1 MGKRLRTATQE
12 PLPQKPTPAYSS
24 DVTYEGIDYTAIKEG
39 LATVLFPKRSV
50 KKDKHGKEY
59 EVVGEVFYNPI
70 QQFNRDLSVL
80 AIKTFADIWG
90 EEKSKKGRKKMR
102 GEKEGKAAATDAAE
116 VKPTEEA
123 TEMPDAPTV
132 AADAPAGAAEALT
145 TEAGDK
151 PAKKTPKFAILDAL
165 SATGLRALRYTLELP
180 QVTSATANDLD
191 LAAVDS
197 IRRNIRYNSEAG
209 SSACPETLSAADAV
223 GKIVPSL
230 GNAQHHMY
238 SVLST
243 AAAPPCPSG
252 EFKPNFAR
260 YEVIDLDPYGT
271 AAPFMDAAVQAVS
284 DGGLLCI
291 TCTDAGVWA
300 STGYAEKCY
309 SLYGGLPVKGEWS
322 HEAGLRLI
330 LNNVA
335 QTAGKYGLYIEPLL
349 SLSIDFYAR
358 VWVRVRNG
366 PVHVKK
372 LASTTMVVYNC
383 DEGCGSWYEQRLGK
397 AKEQTDK
404 SGKGTFTKF
413 GLARAPTV
421 GENCP
426 ECKSPMHLGGP
437 MWAGPL
443 HSEAFVE
450 RFLTTVEEANEAI
463 YSTIPRIT
471 GMLQTALQEASLN
484 GHPFFHIPSKL
495 SKTLHCEAPPS
506 AALRGALIGL
516 GYKVSRSH
524 CKPSSIKT
532 DAPHHVVWEIMKRWI
547 ESKPRK
553 EGACKEGTPGF
564 NIMNKPKRE
573 ELDIKFDIEL
583 GKDAD
588 KESGVVRYQVN
599 PTANWGPMARAGGQR
614 VEIEKAGEEEGEG
627 ESKKRVSLRNDC
639 DWGIQVDSY
648 AEVG

>member
-102 GEKEGKAAATDAAE
+102 GEKKEGKPAATDVAE
-116 VKPTEEA
+116 VRPAEEA
-123 TEMPDAPTV
+123 TEMPDAPAE
-132 AADAPAGAAEALT
+132 AAGAPAQAAEAPT

-151 PAKKTPKFAILDAL
+151 PTKKTPKFAILDAL

-209 SSACPETLSAADAV
+209 SSACPKTLSAADAV

-252 EFKPNFAR
+252 ESKLNFAR

-426 ECKSPMHLGGP
+426 ECKSPMHVSHPLSSVSGG
-437 MWAGPL
+437 
-443 HSEAFVE
+443 
-450 RFLTTVEEANEAI
+450 
-463 YSTIPRIT
+463 
-471 GMLQTALQEASLN
+471 
-484 GHPFFHIPSKL
+484 
-495 SKTLHCEAPPS
+495 
-506 AALRGALIGL
+506 
-516 GYKVSRSH
+516 KV
-524 CKPSSIKT
+524 
-532 DAPHHVVWEIMKRWI
+532 
-547 ESKPRK
+547 
-553 EGACKEGTPGF
+553 
-564 NIMNKPKRE
+564 
-573 ELDIKFDIEL
+573 
-583 GKDAD
+583 AD
-588 KESGVVRYQVN
+588 E
-599 PTANWGPMARAGGQR
+599 
-614 VEIEKAGEEEGEG
+614 
-627 ESKKRVSLRNDC
+627 
-639 DWGIQVDSY
+639 
-648 AEVG
+648 